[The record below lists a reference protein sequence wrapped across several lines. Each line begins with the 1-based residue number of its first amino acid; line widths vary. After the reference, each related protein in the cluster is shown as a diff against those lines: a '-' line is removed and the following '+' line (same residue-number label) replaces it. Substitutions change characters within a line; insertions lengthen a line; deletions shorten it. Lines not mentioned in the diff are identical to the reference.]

1 MKFRGYFVED
11 IPRRKFLQMSLKGG
25 IALAATPALMT
36 ELLSYKG
43 SEKAGA
49 KLTLDPQILKKTIK
63 HALEKGGEFAEV
75 YVENRISR
83 SQASS

>member
-1 MKFRGYFVED
+1 MKFRGHFIED

-49 KLTLDPQILKKTIK
+49 KLALDPQILKKTIK
-63 HALEKGGEFAEV
+63 HALEKGGEFEDRAPT
-75 YVENRISR
+75 
-83 SQASS
+83 